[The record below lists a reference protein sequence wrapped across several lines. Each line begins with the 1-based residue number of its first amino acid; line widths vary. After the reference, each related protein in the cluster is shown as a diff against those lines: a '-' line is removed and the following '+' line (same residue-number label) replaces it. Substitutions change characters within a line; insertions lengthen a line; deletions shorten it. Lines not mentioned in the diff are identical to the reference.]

1 MLSRSKQVCVTPKTD
16 LMHSNHK
23 YFCLYFFTFLNM
35 NYYTLDRLAE
45 AESLLVGDDS
55 NMIFDNTSSAA
66 IEKVS
71 TDFGDASAFALQVSV
86 DTVK

>member
-1 MLSRSKQVCVTPKTD
+1 
-16 LMHSNHK
+16 
-23 YFCLYFFTFLNM
+23 M
-35 NYYTLDRLAE
+35 NYYILDRLAE

-71 TDFGDASAFALQVSV
+71 TDFGDASPFALQVSV

>member
-1 MLSRSKQVCVTPKTD
+1 
-16 LMHSNHK
+16 
-23 YFCLYFFTFLNM
+23 M

-55 NMIFDNTSSAA
+55 NMTFDNTSSAA